1 MKIENN
7 KHFVRSMTRFTVLF
21 IALSCVIISL
31 SGCAILSL
39 ILSEGP
45 FEKGMP
51 PAYDLQEQQE
61 RKVLVWIECPRSANA
76 DFDLKEKMA
85 TAFQL
90 YLVGRAG
97 FDSENIIQRSVPDGE
112 ALLLDPKKIARSQG
126 AGYLLLV
133 QVDKYEVDYLQ
144 VRNYFAGE
152 MISRAVLYDVE
163 SGETLW
169 PSQPEGKMVH
179 VVFEMESEGR
189 DALVNRLTSTT
200 AHCVS
205 RNLYPCEKLKYKT
218 AGERVSSQEAFEI
231 ETY

>member
-21 IALSCVIISL
+21 IALSCVILSL

-133 QVDKYEVDYLQ
+133 QVDRYEADFLQIRDY
-144 VRNYFAGE
+144 YAGE
-152 MISRAVLYDVE
+152 LISRSILYDVDLDQA
-163 SGETLW
+163 LW
-169 PSQPEGKMVH
+169 PSQPEGKMTH
-179 VVFEMESEGR
+179 VGVEMETGGR
-189 DALVNRLTSTT
+189 HALVSRLTSAT
-200 AHCVS
+200 AHCIL
-205 RNLYPCEKLKYKT
+205 RNLYPCDKLKYKT
-218 AGERVSSQEAFEI
+218 RDERVSLQEAYEM

>member
-1 MKIENN
+1 LKIKDT
-7 KHFVRSMTRFTVLF
+7 KHFVRSITQITVLF
-21 IALSCVIISL
+21 VALLCVVFAT

-45 FEKGMP
+45 FEKGIP
-51 PAYDLQEQQE
+51 PAYDLREQQE
-61 RKVLVWIECPRSANA
+61 RKVLVWVECPRSANA
-76 DFDLKEKMA
+76 DFDVQKRLA

-90 YLVGRAG
+90 YLVGKAG
-97 FDSENIIQRSVPDGE
+97 FDSENIILSSLSDGE

-133 QVDKYEVDYLQ
+133 QVDKYEADFLQIRDY
-144 VRNYFAGE
+144 YAGE
-152 MISRAVLYDVE
+152 MISRAVLFDVDL
-163 SGETLW
+163 GETLW
-169 PSQPEGKMVH
+169 PSQPEGKMIH
-179 VVFEMESEGR
+179 VAFEMESEGR

-200 AHCVS
+200 AHCVL

-218 AGERVSSQEAFEI
+218 AGERVSSQEAFEM

>member
-1 MKIENN
+1 MKIKNS
-7 KHFVRSMTRFTVLF
+7 KHFVRAISQITAVFLLLCVVF
-21 IALSCVIISL
+21 AASGCVALSFL
-31 SGCAILSL
+31 
-39 ILSEGP
+39 LSEGP
-45 FEKGMP
+45 YEKGIP
-51 PAYDLQEQQE
+51 PAYNLQKQQE
-61 RKVLVWIECPRSANA
+61 RKVLVWVECPRSANA
-76 DFDLKEKMA
+76 DFDVQKKLA

-90 YLVGRAG
+90 YLIGKAG
-97 FDSENIIQRSVPDGE
+97 FESENIILSSLSDGE

>member
-1 MKIENN
+1 MKIKNS
-7 KHFVRSMTRFTVLF
+7 KHFVRAISQITAVFLLLCVVF
-21 IALSCVIISL
+21 AASGCVALSFL
-31 SGCAILSL
+31 
-39 ILSEGP
+39 LSEGP
-45 FEKGMP
+45 YKKGIP
-51 PAYDLQEQQE
+51 PAYNLQKQQE
-61 RKVLVWIECPRSANA
+61 RKVLVWVECPRSANA
-76 DFDLKEKMA
+76 DFDVQKKLA

-90 YLVGRAG
+90 YLIGKAG
-97 FDSENIIQRSVPDGE
+97 FESENIILSSLSDGE

-179 VVFEMESEGR
+179 VVF
-189 DALVNRLTSTT
+189 
-200 AHCVS
+200 
-205 RNLYPCEKLKYKT
+205 
-218 AGERVSSQEAFEI
+218 
-231 ETY
+231 

>member
-1 MKIENN
+1 LKIEDT
-7 KHFVRSMTRFTVLF
+7 KHFVRSISRITGVVAALLCVVFAASGCV
-21 IALSCVIISL
+21 ALSFL
-31 SGCAILSL
+31 
-39 ILSEGP
+39 LSEGP

-51 PAYDLQEQQE
+51 PAYNLQEQQE
-61 RKVLVWIECPRSANA
+61 RKVLIWVECPRSANA
-76 DFDLKEKMA
+76 DFDVQEKLA
-85 TAFQL
+85 TAFRL
-90 YLVGRAG
+90 YLVGKAG
-97 FDSENIIQRSVPDGE
+97 FEPENIIISSLSDGE

-133 QVDKYEVDYLQ
+133 QVDKYESDYLQ
-144 VRNYFAGE
+144 IRDYYAGE
-152 MISRAVLYDVE
+152 MISRAVLYDVD

-179 VVFEMESEGR
+179 VAFEMESGGR
-189 DALVNRLTSTT
+189 EALVNRLTSAT

>member
-1 MKIENN
+1 LKIENT
-7 KHFVRSMTRFTVLF
+7 KHFVHSITRFTVLF
-21 IALSCVIISL
+21 VALLCVIFLL

-76 DFDLKEKMA
+76 DFDVQKRLA

-90 YLVGRAG
+90 YLVGKAD
-97 FDSENIIQRSVPDGE
+97 FDPENIILSSLSDGE

-133 QVDKYEVDYLQ
+133 QVDKCEVDFLQ
-144 VRNYFAGE
+144 IRDYYAGE
-152 MISRAVLYDVE
+152 MISRAILFDVDLD
-163 SGETLW
+163 ETLW
-169 PSQPEGKMVH
+169 PSQPEGKMIH
-179 VVFEMESEGR
+179 VAFEMETEGR
-189 DALVNRLTSTT
+189 DALVSRLTSAT
-200 AHCVS
+200 AHCVL

-218 AGERVSSQEAFEI
+218 AGERVSLQEAYEM